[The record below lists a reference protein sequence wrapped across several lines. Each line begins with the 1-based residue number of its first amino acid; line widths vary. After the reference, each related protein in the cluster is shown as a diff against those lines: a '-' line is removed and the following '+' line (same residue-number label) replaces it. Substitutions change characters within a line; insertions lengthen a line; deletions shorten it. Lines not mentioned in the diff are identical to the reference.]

1 MEDGLP
7 NCLAAVAEQHSHR
20 PSGKIKPAVLHTC
33 AASARCKAILCTR
46 AALLRNKKTV
56 LVRLAAAVG
65 GDGGGAFAGIQVR
78 NLVLGTATLI
88 PYNTEGLRAV
98 VLVRSINNVL

>member
-65 GDGGGAFAGIQVR
+65 GRGGGVCRDTSPKFGFGYS
-78 NLVLGTATLI
+78 NL
-88 PYNTEGLRAV
+88 NTV
-98 VLVRSINNVL
+98 